1 MMRANHG
8 ALGIEHGA
16 RLVMF
21 GTRRSPRGAHHFFPV
36 KGQAFTLIELLVVVA
51 LIAVLTG
58 LTLPSLQGLFGVA
71 GRRGGSSL
79 LGGAL
84 EQARLAAI
92 QNGTDA
98 YLAFPGGS
106 FASSDLSAS
115 SMIVFRGPRDG
126 ETAKFVPLSRWIRLP
141 NGVFIHPEDIARE
154 ATASPQIS
162 GLIPKLNGSNVTS
175 VKAIKFDRFGRLKE
189 GDQNDLREL
198 RVGEGIF
205 SPGSV
210 TFKPATNDYYSL
222 TIYPMTGRV
231 KITDAVTNQ

>member
-1 MMRANHG
+1 MEN
-8 ALGIEHGA
+8 GA
-16 RLVMF
+16 RLVML
-21 GTRRSPRGAHHFFPV
+21 GTRQSPRGARHFGHA
-36 KGQAFTLIELLVVVA
+36 KAKAFTLIELLVVVA

-141 NGVFIHPEDIARE
+141 NGVFIQPEDIARE

-175 VKAIKFDRFGRLKE
+175 VKAITFDRFGRLK

-210 TFKPATNDYYSL
+210 TFKPATNDYYNL

>member
-1 MMRANHG
+1 M
-8 ALGIEHGA
+8 EHGA
-16 RLVMF
+16 RLAMH
-21 GTRRSPRGAHHFFPV
+21 GTRRSPRGARHVFPV

-115 SMIVFRGPRDG
+115 SLIVFRGPRDG
-126 ETAKFVPLSRWIRLP
+126 ETANFVPLSRWIRLP

-162 GLIPKLNGSNVTS
+162 GLIPKLNGSNLTS
-175 VKAIKFDRFGRLKE
+175 VKAITFDRFGRLK

-210 TFKPATNDYYSL
+210 TFKPATNDYYNL

>member
-1 MMRANHG
+1 M
-8 ALGIEHGA
+8 EHGA
-16 RLVMF
+16 RLAMH
-21 GTRRSPRGAHHFFPV
+21 GTRWSPLTVRHFGHA
-36 KGQAFTLIELLVVVA
+36 KAKAFTLIELLVVVA

-115 SMIVFRGPRDG
+115 SLIVFRGPRDG

-154 ATASPQIS
+154 ATASPQMS

-175 VKAIKFDRFGRLKE
+175 VKAITFDRFGRLKG

-210 TFKPATNDYYSL
+210 TFKPATNDYYNL